1 MSDKETNIPNEKL
14 SDFVVNLGLFYNIF
28 LSVSKTFFGLISHS
42 SSLLADGIN
51 STSDVVYY
59 IAVKIFLRIAN
70 KPADQEHPFGHK
82 QMENIASLVIA
93 AFIITTAIAIAWSS
107 IDKLLYFL
115 NGEAIHSRTDFWT
128 EIAFAVAIFTF
139 ISKIFLSI
147 YTRQIYKKTKN
158 PAISALAS
166 DHLNDVFAS
175 MAVIIG
181 ILFAMLGHHWV
192 DPLAGVFVSCFIM
205 KTGIEIMK
213 EAANGLM
220 DVSPST
226 EMKQMVTECAAEISG
241 NMNVESIISH
251 RYGVYY
257 SLNITI
263 GIKGNLSMN
272 EADEISDQLEKLLL
286 TRDEFLKFVF
296 IHYHPFLN
304 K

>member
-1 MSDKETNIPNEKL
+1 MTEKETTLSTEKL
-14 SDFVVNLGLFYNIF
+14 SDFAVNLGLFYNVF
-28 LSVSKTFFGLISHS
+28 LSISKTFFGIISGS

-59 IAVKIFLRIAN
+59 IAVKIFLKIAN
-70 KPADQEHPFGHK
+70 KPADNEHPFGHK

-107 IDKLLYFL
+107 IDTFFELINTGHKHDTS
-115 NGEAIHSRTDFWT
+115 NFWT
-128 EIAFAVAIFTF
+128 MIAFSVALFTF
-139 ISKIFLSI
+139 ISKIFLSV
-147 YTRQIYKKTKN
+147 YTKQIYRKTKN
-158 PAISALAS
+158 PAINALAS

-181 ILFAMLGHHWV
+181 ILFAILGFHWV
-192 DPLAGVFVSCFIM
+192 DPIAGVVVACFIM
-205 KTGIEIMK
+205 KTGIEIMR

-226 EMKQMVTECAAEISG
+226 EMRQMVHDSAAEISD
-241 NMNVESIISH
+241 NINVESVVSH

-257 SLNITI
+257 SLNITL
-263 GIKGNLSMN
+263 GIKGDISMKV
-272 EADEISDQLEKLLL
+272 ADNISDNFEKLLL
-286 TRDEFLKFVF
+286 SKDNFLKYVF
-296 IHYHPFLN
+296 IHYHPFRH